1 MLKLADIEPFAIGG
15 TRRCYVHPGD
25 EALCVK
31 TLRPD
36 RTAAARLQLAR
47 GWRRLKGERGFDD
60 QRKERKAY
68 DALLKSGQRDW
79 RHVPRYHGTV
89 ATDQGIGIVTD
100 LQRNHDGAF
109 PANLEAL
116 LPGGMTDA
124 LADGIDEFKAWLR
137 RDLFLSRD
145 LLPHNIIA
153 VLERPDRYRL
163 MIVDGI
169 GNSEMLPLSSWF
181 RTAAR
186 LKVERKIRKFDH
198 RVEILL
204 PTAAA
209 QSASGEQ
216 RDAVP

>member
-1 MLKLADIEPFAIGG
+1 M
-15 TRRCYVHPGD
+15 HPRD
-25 EALCVK
+25 ETLCVK

-36 RTAAARLQLAR
+36 RTPAARLRLAR

-68 DALLKSGQRDW
+68 DALLKSGQSDW
-79 RHVPRYHGTV
+79 RHVPRYHGAV

-109 PANLEAL
+109 PANLEEL
-116 LPGGMTDA
+116 LPKGMTDA
-124 LADGIDEFKAWLR
+124 LADAIDEFKAWLR

-153 VLERPDRYRL
+153 VLERPGRYRL

-169 GNSEMLPLSSWF
+169 GNSEMLPLSSWL

-204 PTAAA
+204 PMAEA